1 MVPPHPAARS
11 AAGAVARLKTSC
23 VRIRPLA
30 GRKGGQRACAFFSL
44 IDASWVRE
52 PSSCR
57 NCSVFM
63 VFFFSLV
70 AELGVASRRLH
81 YSGAMREPVAR
92 TGAHAKHVTS
102 GVRPGRPSCCE
113 GVTVCSVGQAA
124 HTTVPLSSRVPPGQS
139 QKRSH
144 SHTDISARRPLST
157 WHVLCGREDRS
168 RYCERMAKGDGERQP
183 QAHWRGKKHHEDRL
197 KFDVRKASSI

>member
-1 MVPPHPAARS
+1 M
-11 AAGAVARLKTSC
+11 AGLGASVC
-23 VRIRPLA
+23 V
-30 GRKGGQRACAFFSL
+30 FSL

-52 PSSCR
+52 PSSFG

-102 GVRPGRPSCCE
+102 GVRPGRS
-113 GVTVCSVGQAA
+113 
-124 HTTVPLSSRVPPGQS
+124 
-139 QKRSH
+139 
-144 SHTDISARRPLST
+144 
-157 WHVLCGREDRS
+157 WVL
-168 RYCERMAKGDGERQP
+168 
-183 QAHWRGKKHHEDRL
+183 
-197 KFDVRKASSI
+197 

>member
-11 AAGAVARLKTSC
+11 AAGAVARLKTSS
-23 VRIRPLA
+23 VRMRPLA

-52 PSSCR
+52 PSSFR
-57 NCSVFM
+57 KCSVFM

-102 GVRPGRPSCCE
+102 GVRPGRRGCCE

-124 HTTVPLSSRVPPGQS
+124 HTTVPFVVACAAWPERKTVTLS
-139 QKRSH
+139 H
-144 SHTDISARRPLST
+144 
-157 WHVLCGREDRS
+157 
-168 RYCERMAKGDGERQP
+168 
-183 QAHWRGKKHHEDRL
+183 
-197 KFDVRKASSI
+197 

>member
-1 MVPPHPAARS
+1 VQV
-11 AAGAVARLKTSC
+11 AGDTGTWPV
-23 VRIRPLA
+23 
-30 GRKGGQRACAFFSL
+30 FSL

-52 PSSCR
+52 PSSFR
-57 NCSVFM
+57 KCSVFM

-102 GVRPGRPSCCE
+102 GVRPGRRGCCE

-124 HTTVPLSSRVPPGQS
+124 HTTVLNSLRVPPSQS
-139 QKRSH
+139 EKRSH
-144 SHTDISARRPLST
+144 SHTDISARRPLSA
-157 WHVLCGREDRS
+157 WHVLCGREDRIVTVS
-168 RYCERMAKGDGERQP
+168 AWRRETARGNPKLTGE
-183 QAHWRGKKHHEDRL
+183 KKSTMKTD
-197 KFDVRKASSI
+197 